1 MAIDYDA
8 IFGVD
13 DYDPC
18 AALRA
23 MRPAYMR
30 LLAGGAPEKIEFRDR
45 ATWFSRSDAKEMGA
59 LISRLETECAAS
71 KGRVKHFAI
80 TGGAPG
86 GGGCGGAFS
95 V

>member
-1 MAIDYDA
+1 MPIDYDA

-45 ATWFSRSDAKEMGA
+45 ATWFARTDLQEMGA
-59 LISRLETECAAS
+59 LISRLEGDCARS
-71 KGRVKHFAI
+71 KGRVTNFAI
-80 TGGAPG
+80 TGGST